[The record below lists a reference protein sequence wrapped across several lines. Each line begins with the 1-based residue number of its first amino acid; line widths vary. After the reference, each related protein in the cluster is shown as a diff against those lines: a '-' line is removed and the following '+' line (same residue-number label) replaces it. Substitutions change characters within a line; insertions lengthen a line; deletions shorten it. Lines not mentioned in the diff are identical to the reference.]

1 MRTFDYDAFRKESIP
16 SDVRMYLTL
25 IAPYKD
31 KQAPVFCRK
40 SGVFENLAET
50 ARIRSA
56 GASNRIDGIE
66 TTDKRLIAIVEGK
79 IVPHSKDEKEILGYS
94 YCFDKIC
101 ADDSRAP
108 VTPDEVLALHAD
120 LYQYY
125 SSCREGRFKVIDH
138 VVETMP
144 STGEKSILFVPPPAV
159 LTPQAMEDLCTAY
172 NRAIEDNVLP
182 PLILIMQFVFD
193 FLCIHPFDC
202 GNGRM
207 SRLLTLLLLNRSG
220 FPVIKYISIESMI
233 EKTKDSYF
241 DALNESASNWHEGKE
256 VSWPFVRYMLGILLA
271 AYREIENR
279 AN

>member
-1 MRTFDYDAFRKESIP
+1 MRTFDYNLFRRESIP
-16 SDVRMYLTL
+16 SDVRMYLSML
-25 IAPYKD
+25 APYQD
-31 KQAPVFCRK
+31 RQAPVYCRK

-66 TTDKRLIAIVEGK
+66 TTDKRLIAIVNGK
-79 IVPHSKDEKEILGYS
+79 IAPQNKAEKEILGYT

-101 ADDSRAP
+101 ANQDRVP
-108 VTPDEVLALHAD
+108 VTPGEILKLHAD

-125 SSCREGRFKVIDH
+125 SSCREGTFKVKDD
-138 VVETMP
+138 VVETTP
-144 STGEKSILFVPPPAV
+144 AEGERNVLFVPPPAT
-159 LTPQAMEDLCTAY
+159 LTPQAMEDLCSAY
-172 NRAIEDNVLP
+172 NQAVENNTMP
-182 PLILIMQFVFD
+182 PLVLIMQFAFD

-233 EKTKDSYF
+233 EKTKSGYF
-241 DALNESASNWHEGKE
+241 DALNESALNWHDGTE

-271 AYREIENR
+271 AYREVESR